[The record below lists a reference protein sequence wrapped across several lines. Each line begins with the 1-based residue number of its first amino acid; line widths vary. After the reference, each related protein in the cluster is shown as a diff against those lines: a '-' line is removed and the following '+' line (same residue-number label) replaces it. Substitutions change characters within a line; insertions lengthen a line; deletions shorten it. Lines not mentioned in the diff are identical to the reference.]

1 MLSEMGSYQN
11 LTRYPSH
18 EELWLSACMCEGV
31 ISTET
36 GVKGSYELPCGYWDL
51 NSGPLEELV
60 LQTAEPSLQPQDQR

>member
-1 MLSEMGSYQN
+1 MLSEMVSYQN

-36 GVKGSYELPCGYWDL
+36 GVKGIYELPRGYWEL
-51 NSGPLEELV
+51 NSGPLEKSV
-60 LQTAEPSLQPQDQR
+60 FQTAEPSLPPQDQK